1 VCAVVSVHDGPINT
15 WINTE
20 GLLWK
25 KMASGRPAR
34 DAWWDADEED
44 SPPAQSNISPASQ
57 LNNNA
62 NSGTNNSTMSVQAQN
77 TGSYNSG
84 TV

>member
-1 VCAVVSVHDGPINT
+1 
-15 WINTE
+15 
-20 GLLWK
+20 
-25 KMASGRPAR
+25 MASGRPAR

-62 NSGTNNSTMSVQAQN
+62 NWKSGTNNPTMMSVQVQN
-77 TGSYNSG
+77 TGSHNSG
-84 TV
+84 NK